1 MIEWLVDFFK
11 YSFSESINSMCAG
24 NNIEV
29 NENSLKDSS
38 NSTADPATRSKN
50 LEKEAK
56 TGWETWMGQK
66 NLKIHLPMKQIS
78 LANV

>member
-1 MIEWLVDFFK
+1 
-11 YSFSESINSMCAG
+11 MCAG

-29 NENSLKDSS
+29 NENSLKDSN

-56 TGWETWMGQK
+56 TG
-66 NLKIHLPMKQIS
+66 
-78 LANV
+78 